1 MLESSAWCSAVVSRS
16 WLQARCAAQSGPV
29 PQPART
35 AQRAALTSTEYS
47 RTPRMT
53 PLCRPWAVCRPRRR
67 VARCRHNGGVMEV
80 DEALLDARARVLSDL
95 HASGAADP
103 ASVSALDEVVAGR
116 RWWVTSWDEAPAYVA
131 GLVAQ

>member
-1 MLESSAWCSAVVSRS
+1 M
-16 WLQARCAAQSGPV
+16 
-29 PQPART
+29 
-35 AQRAALTSTEYS
+35 
-47 RTPRMT
+47 
-53 PLCRPWAVCRPRRR
+53 
-67 VARCRHNGGVMEV
+67 

-131 GLVAQ
+131 GLVAQDLQDELLEERGRWPVCPRCAGATHALYIHPDLGGLDPTWVCEETGQQVAPLGRLSGAAAT